1 VIWAAILL
9 LVGSQLGLFARMLIA
24 LRDLRKD
31 YDDLRTDYNS
41 LVHKSD
47 CLKEEVMQLNKQTC
61 SLAYDVKQLSPVEI
75 IEALRRKE
83 RFLDQANTRIDNG
96 IATAR
101 NLAETVGNNAARNLI
116 RDCLERAARGEGPP
130 ISLLP
135 NSGQRRCG
143 RVRRPADH
151 RPQEER
157 DPHR

>member
-101 NLAETVGNNAARNLI
+101 NLAVELLGLGRRVVEQRAAHEHALANALGAHKR
-116 RDCLERAARGEGPP
+116 ERADWSA
-130 ISLLP
+130 
-135 NSGQRRCG
+135 
-143 RVRRPADH
+143 RPADH
-151 RPQEER
+151 RPQEEAEENT
-157 DPHR
+157 DV